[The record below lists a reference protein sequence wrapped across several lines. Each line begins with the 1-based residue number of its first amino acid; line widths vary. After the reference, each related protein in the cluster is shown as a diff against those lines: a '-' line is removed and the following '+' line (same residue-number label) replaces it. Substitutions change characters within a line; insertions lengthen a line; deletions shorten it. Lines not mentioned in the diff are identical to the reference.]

1 MNLSVIGL
9 ELLPACGCAC
19 SIVFNSAVQW
29 TLAHQ
34 ALLSVEFSRQEYWE
48 GGCHFLNPSDLPD
61 PGIEPSS
68 LASPALGGEFF
79 TTVPPGKPGATIIKH
94 L

>member
-9 ELLPACGCAC
+9 ELLPTCGC
-19 SIVFNSAVQW
+19 VQLFAVPW

-34 ALLSVEFSRQEYWE
+34 ALLSVEFCRQEYWE

-61 PGIEPSS
+61 PGIEPLS
-68 LASPALGGEFF
+68 LASPALAGGFF
-79 TTVPPGKPGATIIKH
+79 TTIPPGKPCATIIKH